1 MAIGLSSGGGMPRQ
15 GILSLAIKD
24 KGALYNAYMPFV
36 KGGGLFVPTNKRYN
50 LGDEVF
56 ILLSL
61 MEEKDRLPV
70 AGKVIW
76 ITPPGSQGN
85 RAAGIGVQFNETAD
99 GEAAK
104 SKIET
109 ILAGT
114 LGAERLTHTM

>member
-1 MAIGLSSGGGMPRQ
+1 MLAGAGMARQ
-15 GILSLAIKD
+15 GILSLTIKD

-36 KGGGLFVPTNKRYN
+36 KGGGLFVPTTKRYA

-114 LGAERLTHTM
+114 LAAERLTHTM